1 MVSKLVKV
9 TTGNETVETEVTRT
23 AEVMVWPG
31 CDTVTT
37 SVVVASSLAVIVEVA
52 AFRVVTLPMDVV
64 LVMVA

>member
-23 AEVMVWPG
+23 AEVMVWPA

-37 SVVVASSLAVIVEVA
+37 SVVVASAVAVIVEVA
-52 AFRVVTLPMDVV
+52 AFRVVTLPIDVV